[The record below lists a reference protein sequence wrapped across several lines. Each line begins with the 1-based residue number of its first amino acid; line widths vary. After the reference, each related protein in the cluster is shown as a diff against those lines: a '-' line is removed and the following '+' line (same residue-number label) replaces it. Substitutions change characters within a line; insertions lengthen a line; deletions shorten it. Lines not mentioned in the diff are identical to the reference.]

1 MSDFMKE
8 HLILGTDKR
17 DAEEQRDA
25 WLAQNPA
32 VKVIK
37 IHRVRQEQP
46 SLLALVG
53 RKHVPRVSILL
64 EYEEPDRTRYAVDT
78 ERYGALK
85 TLAQIA
91 SAQAAHSQAMTAA
104 FAAASLCR
112 SGSRSVAG
120 VLVTWPIVGPV
131 HCCCDADP
139 RLAGVSCLAL
149 HIDVGRLRLVN
160 AGRAWRG
167 ELYPWNGLLCWR
179 AAAA

>member
-120 VLVTWPIVGPV
+120 V
-131 HCCCDADP
+131 H
-139 RLAGVSCLAL
+139 
-149 HIDVGRLRLVN
+149 
-160 AGRAWRG
+160 
-167 ELYPWNGLLCWR
+167 
-179 AAAA
+179 